1 MMDNQKKNVLFA
13 LSASQELGK
22 RVAKALHMP
31 LSPVEIKHFADGETM
46 VKAVNSIRNKNVFV
60 IQSTSKPVNENLMEL
75 LIAIDSF
82 RRASARSITV
92 LLPYYGYARQDR
104 KTLGREPI
112 TCKLVA
118 DLLEKAGASRVT
130 IIDLHSA
137 QAQGFFDVPVDTCS
151 ASYNVLDAMVKEA
164 GTRNTVIVSPDY
176 GSVKRARD
184 LSIIYNLPVAILDKR
199 RPEPNKAEIT
209 NVLGHVKG
217 KNCIIIDDMIDTG
230 GTLIAACKILKEKG
244 VNKIFAGATH
254 GLFSKNAIENFNNAL
269 RKKYIDRLYV
279 SNTLDH
285 VYGLGIK
292 GLKIVDVSSLLAE
305 ILKVYMADT
314 DKSITQL
321 YQKLTRRTSK
331 GKKSWK

>member
-1 MMDNQKKNVLFA
+1 MDRQRKNVLFA
-13 LSASQELGK
+13 LSASKELGAK
-22 RVAKALHMP
+22 VAKHLGMK

-46 VKAVNSIRNKNVFV
+46 VKSVESIRNKHVFV

-82 RRASARSITV
+82 RRASAKSITV

-118 DLLEKAGASRVT
+118 DLLQQAGATRVT

-151 ASYNVLDAMVKEA
+151 ASYTVLDAMIKEA

-184 LSIIYNLPVAILDKR
+184 LSLLYNLPVAILDKR

-209 NVLGHVKG
+209 NVLGFVRG
-217 KNCIIIDDMIDTG
+217 KNAIIIDDMIDTG
-230 GTLIAACKILKEKG
+230 GTLVAACKALKQKG
-244 VNKIFAGATH
+244 VKKIFAGATH
-254 GLFSKNAIENFNNAL
+254 GLFSRDAVANFNTAL
-269 RKKYIDRLYV
+269 KHKYIDRLYIG
-279 SNTLDH
+279 NTLDNVNH
-285 VYGLGIK
+285 IGIK
-292 GLKIVDVSSLLAE
+292 GLKIVDVSPLLAD
-305 ILKVYMADT
+305 ILNVYMTDT

-321 YQKLTRRTSK
+321 YKKLTHSNSK
-331 GKKSWK
+331 GRKSWK